1 MLRITLPA
9 YYHDGMVM
17 QADHDERLIWGLMNY
32 LLDPVLV
39 TVTSDLEGLAHH
51 KGTGIGKK
59 AGLFAKL
66 QPDRARKKI
75 NAT

>member
-51 KGTGIGKK
+51 KGIFTKNY
-59 AGLFAKL
+59 
-66 QPDRARKKI
+66 RKI
-75 NAT
+75 IFF

>member
-51 KGTGIGKK
+51 QGTRGGI
-59 AGLFAKL
+59 
-66 QPDRARKKI
+66 R
-75 NAT
+75 

>member
-9 YYHDGMVM
+9 YYHDGMLM

-39 TVTSDLEGLAHH
+39 TVSSDLEGLAHH
-51 KGTGIGKK
+51 QGINKK
-59 AGLFAKL
+59 LSQVIYSSKSLSASE
-66 QPDRARKKI
+66 
-75 NAT
+75 